1 MNHSSFVSFRLK
13 PVPPFRLDLTA
24 WALRRRFNN
33 VVDRWDGS
41 TYRRVV
47 VCDREPVE
55 IEMIQIGN
63 SNRPILQVNG
73 SCAKVTSNTKPT
85 IKALVDR
92 IFGLR
97 TDLTDFYKFARGDEK
112 LSALSQRFRGMKPPR
127 FPTLFEALVN
137 AISCQQLSLT
147 VGIILLNRLA
157 EEYGVPFKS
166 EKGISYSF
174 PLPERLAAANS
185 NALRKLG
192 FSRQKGRYLIELSQL
207 VTQKK
212 IDLDRL
218 ENLNNEDVLDQLYTL
233 RGVGRWT
240 AEYVLLRGLGRL
252 ALFPGDDVG
261 AQNRLQRLFNLKK
274 PPDYDTVK
282 VILKQWHPYGGLIYF
297 HLLLDGLSQGGYL

>member
-1 MNHSSFVSFRLK
+1 
-13 PVPPFRLDLTA
+13 
-24 WALRRRFNN
+24 
-33 VVDRWDGS
+33 
-41 TYRRVV
+41 
-47 VCDREPVE
+47 VE